1 MRKNNVLETW
11 KAGGAVVNGWLAI
24 PSGFSAEVMAGC
36 GWDSVTIDLQHGMVD
51 YTAAV
56 PMLQGIS
63 LSDATPMARVPWLE
77 PGIIQKLLDAG
88 SYGIICPMINTRAEC
103 ELLVACCNYAPKG
116 SRSFGPI
123 RAVMYAGAD
132 YGEHANDTVLAIAM
146 IETQQAIDNLDD
158 ILSTPGLDGI
168 YVGPSDLSL
177 SLGHAPQLDTEV
189 PEVVA
194 AIDTILAGAKKH
206 GVPAGLH
213 CGSPD
218 YAARMFEKGFQL
230 ATIANDSRLMAQGA
244 MAAVAALKG
253 RMADSNISGSPY

>member
-1 MRKNNVLETW
+1 
-11 KAGGAVVNGWLAI
+11 
-24 PSGFSAEVMAGC
+24 
-36 GWDSVTIDLQHGMVD
+36 
-51 YTAAV
+51 
-56 PMLQGIS
+56 
-63 LSDATPMARVPWLE
+63 
-77 PGIIQKLLDAG
+77 
-88 SYGIICPMINTRAEC
+88 MINSRAEC
-103 ELLVACCNYAPKG
+103 ELLVSCCNYAPKG

-177 SLGHAPQLDTEV
+177 SLGYAPQLDTEV

-213 CGSPD
+213 CGSPE

-253 RMADSNISGSPY
+253 KMVDSNISGSPY